1 MKFAILSLLLAAAGM
16 GTYGLRGE
24 DACAAAPS
32 DDACR
37 VEVECTPAGTC
48 LVTCYEAD
56 GSIRCQ
62 EELECDEPCSATQ
75 YGAPAQDGA
84 PAGTR
89 APAQEPKAA
98 GDCATPCAAPKSCAR
113 TR

>member
-24 DACAAAPS
+24 DARAAAPS

-75 YGAPAQDGA
+75 DGVAAQDG
-84 PAGTR
+84 